1 MAYFKY
7 LPKVYVRNRTSVNGA
22 HPYQLTT
29 NIFRRIKIK
38 EDLQGSLL
46 GFEQYEIGEGERPD
60 QVAYKFYGD
69 SGLDWVILIINNVIS
84 TYNDWPMTRYDLY
97 DYVESKYGSIEG
109 IHHYETYEIRSTQ
122 GELLVPEGIEVNES
136 YQYLRPDG
144 SVVPKDQSRK
154 SVTNYEYEHAINE
167 QKRNIWMLREAY
179 VSDFV
184 KEFRKLA
191 AYLPNAEIDEQ
202 GNKKTPT
209 TLAEEF
215 VGITNYRRPSQST
228 ASTGSATGSG
238 SSTALITSGGGTA
251 GTGATVTTGT
261 TSDGV
266 SSTTVTSG
274 GSSGTTSSTGSTQSD
289 NTATS
294 SGSTTNLGGYGY

>member
-1 MAYFKY
+1 MAYFRY
-7 LPKVYVRNRTSVNGA
+7 LPKVYVRNRTVVDGN

-38 EDLQGSLL
+38 DDLQGALL

-69 SGLDWVILIINNVIS
+69 SGLDWVPLIVNNIVNV
-84 TYNDWPMTRYDLY
+84 YEDWPMTRYDLY
-97 DYVESKYGSIEG
+97 DYVENKYGSVEG
-109 IHHYETYEIRSTQ
+109 THHYETYPIYSTA

-154 SVTNYEYEHAINE
+154 AVTNYEYEHANNE

-179 VSDFV
+179 VTDFV
-184 KEFRKLA
+184 KEFRKLS

-209 TLAEEF
+209 SLAEEF
-215 VGITNYRRPSQST
+215 IGITNYRKPSQST
-228 ASTGSATGSG
+228 ASTGSASGSG
-238 SSTALITSGGGTA
+238 SSTALIASGGGTA
-251 GTGATVTTGT
+251 GTGATVTQT
-261 TSDGV
+261 TSAGTATNV
-266 SSTTVTSG
+266 VGT
-274 GSSGTTSSTGSTQSD
+274 GSSGTTSTTGSTQSD

-294 SGSTTNLGGYGY
+294 SGSNTNLGGYGY

>member
-7 LPKVYVRNRTSVNGA
+7 LPKVYVRNRTIVDGN
-22 HPYQLTT
+22 HPYQLTV

-38 EDLQGSLL
+38 EDLQGALL

-69 SGLDWVILIINNVIS
+69 SGLDWIILLVNNVIS
-84 TYNDWPMTRYDLY
+84 VYNDWPMTRYDLY
-97 DYVESKYGSIEG
+97 DYVENKYGSVEG
-109 IHHYETYEIRSTQ
+109 VHHYETFNIYSTA
-122 GELLVPEGIEVNES
+122 GELLVPEGIEVNEG

-154 SVTNYEYEHAINE
+154 SVTYYEYEHAINE

-179 VSDFV
+179 VNDFV

-191 AYLPNAEIDEQ
+191 AYLPNAEIDEA

-215 VGITNYRRPSQST
+215 VGISNYRRPSQST
-228 ASTGSATGSG
+228 ASTGSATGGG
-238 SSTALITSGGGTA
+238 SSTALISSGGGGGGIA
-251 GTGATVTTGT
+251 GTSAVVTT
-261 TSDGV
+261 
-266 SSTTVTSG
+266 STNVTSG
-274 GSSGTTSSTGSTQSD
+274 GSSGTTTTTGNTQSD

-294 SGSTTNLGGYGY
+294 SGSDTNLGGYGY